1 MKVHTSI
8 MKVHSTL
15 AQISEEDTSEDSG
28 ASGEE
33 MDYNYNSEDY
43 SSALA
48 HMYKVAEKE
57 HSRASGEMKK
67 RFYHKA
73 KCAAD
78 ATLAQ
83 VYKVAEKRHSRAL
96 GEMKKRFYHKAECA
110 ADAYLYVRAKR
121 LGRTKLEALER
132 CEYVAK
138 SLGVRSAWNFKNARV
153 KQNNYFYVKTIYKPR
168 VPKWKR
174 AREDSK

>member
-48 HMYKVAEKE
+48 HMYKVAD
-57 HSRASGEMKK
+57 SSASGEMKK
-67 RFYHKA
+67 R
-73 KCAAD
+73 
-78 ATLAQ
+78 
-83 VYKVAEKRHSRAL
+83 S
-96 GEMKKRFYHKAECA
+96 YHKAECA
-110 ADAYLYVRAKR
+110 ADAYLFVRAKR
-121 LGRTKLEALER
+121 LRRKNQKWLRRDQKEALER

-138 SLGVRSAWNFKNARV
+138 RVRVRSIAWKTLKCRIM
-153 KQNNYFYVKTIYKPR
+153 QNNYSS
-168 VPKWKR
+168 
-174 AREDSK
+174 SK